1 MARWKLT
8 SPHYLV
14 VDGIEWEY
22 KEIDRT
28 TGKEVR
34 RRFQVPRLVDPADPV
49 DWTQKEYGL
58 NGIVVDGVVNVSDG
72 NNPGPGDIIF
82 HGDPTPDMVPLD
94 DEARVISD
102 SFAKRWN
109 HPIESLSGTYADGLI
124 NQFQVEMAKL
134 QSTNKPAQI
143 EGMSE
148 LLTAMSEMMK
158 QNQTLIDGLG
168 KRRV

>member
-8 SPHYLV
+8 APHYLV
-14 VDGIEWEY
+14 VDGVEWEY

-34 RRFQVPRLVDPADPV
+34 RRFQVPRLVDPNDPG

-58 NGIVVDGVVNVSDG
+58 NGLVADGVVNVSNG

-82 HGDPTPDMVPLD
+82 HGDPTPDMIPLD
-94 DEARVISD
+94 DEARAISD
-102 SFAKRWN
+102 SFAGRWN

-124 NQFQVEMAKL
+124 DQFQIEMAKL
-134 QSTNKPAQI
+134 QSTTKPAQI

-148 LLTAMSEMMK
+148 LLTAMGEMMK
-158 QNQTLIDGLG
+158 QNQALID